1 MGGVDLSDIFISLYY
16 TKFKTKRCYLK
27 IMDHCIDICKVNAWL
42 IYRRYFHKRKS
53 LKTNNLAWIASA
65 LIRARTVVNQVGR
78 TPKCK
83 SSELD
88 VVRRTLSEPEP
99 IADIWFDDVSH
110 WPEFGAHKRK
120 CRLCKTGR
128 SRVFSK
134 KCNIF
139 LCLSNARNCFTEYH
153 TKQTCNWRADYRL
166 NFLYMILFWFYVP
179 LA

>member
-65 LIRARTVVNQVGR
+65 LIRARAVVNQAGR
-78 TPKCK
+78 IPKCR

-99 IADIWFDDVSH
+99 IVDIWFDDASH

-128 SRVFSK
+128 SRVFLQEMQYFFVSEQCHK
-134 KCNIF
+134 
-139 LCLSNARNCFTEYH
+139 
-153 TKQTCNWRADYRL
+153 
-166 NFLYMILFWFYVP
+166 LFQRISYKID
-179 LA
+179 L